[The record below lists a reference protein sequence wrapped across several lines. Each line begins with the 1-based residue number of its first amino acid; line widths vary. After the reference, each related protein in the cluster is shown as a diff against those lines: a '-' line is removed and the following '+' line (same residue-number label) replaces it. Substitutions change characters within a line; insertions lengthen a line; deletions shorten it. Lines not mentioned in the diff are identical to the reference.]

1 VSKERARRRAEREAA
16 RAVAEA
22 KRLRRERW
30 RASRRAIV
38 RAVKPRQR
46 RRAWLL
52 GRRSPG
58 QRALI
63 AGTAIA
69 LLGAVWY
76 LVDSWPLRIAFSLL
90 LVLVLPV
97 LVIVTFDRRV

>member
-16 RAVAEA
+16 KAVAEA
-22 KRLRRERW
+22 RRLRRDR
-30 RASRRAIV
+30 RRAWRRRVV
-38 RAVKPRQR
+38 RSFKPKVR

-52 GRRSPG
+52 ARRSPG

-63 AGTAIA
+63 IGVGIA
-69 LLGAVWY
+69 ALGAIWY
-76 LVDSWPLRIAFSLL
+76 MVDSWPLRVAFTLL
-90 LVLVLPV
+90 LVLLLPV